1 MAISKLS
8 TSASLKQV
16 MDKFEEISLQDFSS
30 INVITAS
37 ELPNGGKEGQLCII
51 TDTKPSSILFNY
63 DNTIDI
69 DETEILILYNTV
81 NSYQEYNINTSN
93 INMKLRLRYVIQKIN
108 GVNTMKKGYVY
119 LEGKWKP
126 LLPTE
131 LYIFKSGEGLAS
143 GFSYTDKRTAIGS
156 GPTTN
161 VMSKVTQSITSIV
174 STVQL
179 ASNSLV
185 EYQIIF
191 DKSNINFEGYKK
203 LYIDLKIDGK
213 GPSNLDDFNFK
224 IQIINPNTNSVVAS
238 AVIAKNNFNYD
249 FSSDAYKFA
258 RQYKEINVEHLKG
271 EHIIKFI
278 SYVKDPTT
286 YDNPTMKTTIYNI
299 VLGDEILA

>member
-1 MAISKLS
+1 MTISKLP
-8 TSASLKQV
+8 TSASLKEV

-30 INVITAS
+30 IDVITA
-37 ELPNGGKEGQLCII
+37 EKLPNGGKEGQLCII

-108 GVNTMKKGYVY
+108 GVNTTKKGYVY

-126 LLPTE
+126 LFPTE

-143 GFSYTDKRTAIGS
+143 GVSYTGERTAIGS
-156 GPTTN
+156 GSTTN
-161 VMSKVTQSITSIV
+161 VVSKVTQSTDSII
-174 STVQL
+174 SNVQL
-179 ASNSLV
+179 GSNSLV
-185 EYQIIF
+185 EYQITF

-203 LYIDLKIDGK
+203 LYIDLKIDGT
-213 GPSNLDDFNFK
+213 GPANLDDFNFK

-238 AVIAKNNFNYD
+238 AVIAKGNFN
-249 FSSDAYKFA
+249 FSSYAYNFA
-258 RQYKEINVEHLKG
+258 RQYKEINVEHLTV

-278 SYVKDPTT
+278 SYVKDSSSLV
-286 YDNPTMKTTIYNI
+286 NPTLKATIYNI

>member
-1 MAISKLS
+1 MAISKLP
-8 TSASLKQV
+8 TSASLKEV

-30 INVITAS
+30 IDIITAS
-37 ELPNGGKEGQLCII
+37 ELPVSGKEGQLCII

-108 GVNTMKKGYVY
+108 GVNTTKKGYVY

-126 LLPTE
+126 LFPTE

-143 GFSYTDKRTAIGS
+143 GVSYTGERTAIGS
-156 GPTTN
+156 GSTTN
-161 VMSKVTQSITSIV
+161 VVSKVTQSSASII
-174 STVQL
+174 SNVQL
-179 ASNSLV
+179 GSNSLV
-185 EYQIIF
+185 EYQITF

-203 LYIDLKIDGK
+203 LYIDLKIDGT
-213 GPSNLDDFNFK
+213 GPSNIGNLDFT
-224 IQIINPNTNSVVAS
+224 IQIVNPNTNSVVAS
-238 AVIAKNNFNYD
+238 AGMNKGNYTY
-249 FSSDAYKFA
+249 SSYAYKFA
-258 RQYKEINVEHLKG
+258 RQYKEINVEHLTG

-278 SYVKDPTT
+278 SYVKDSTSH
-286 YDNPTMKTTIYNI
+286 DNPTLKATIYNI

>member
-1 MAISKLS
+1 MAISKLP

-30 INVITAS
+30 IDVITAS

-69 DETEILILYNTV
+69 DETEILILYNTAD
-81 NSYQEYNINTSN
+81 SFQEYNINTSN

-143 GFSYTDKRTAIGS
+143 GFSYTDERTAIGS
-156 GPTTN
+156 GSTTN
-161 VMSKVTQSITSIV
+161 VVSKVTQSITSII
-174 STVQL
+174 SDVQL
-179 ASNSLV
+179 GSNSLV
-185 EYQIIF
+185 KYQITF
-191 DKSNINFEGYKK
+191 DKSNINLEGYKK
-203 LYIDLKIDGK
+203 LYVDLKIDGK
-213 GPSNLDDFNFK
+213 GPANLDDFNFK

-238 AVIAKNNFNYD
+238 TVIAKGNFD
-249 FSSDAYKFA
+249 FSSYTYKFA
-258 RQYKEINVEHLKG
+258 RQYKEINVEHLTG

-286 YDNPTMKTTIYNI
+286 HDNPFMKTTIYNI